1 MAATGEKGPIT
12 RHRAGRGSSGRSSA
26 GKRLLL
32 IGALVVGIVVVAVIV
47 TSAGGGSSPKHGATP
62 TTTVTHVAG
71 GHHSHGSKGSSG
83 HASLSAA
90 AKAAMTV
97 TVLNGTET
105 EGLAHRTAAELQRD
119 GYSQATPLGGKPSG
133 ANQASVVEYAP
144 GQRTDAEEV
153 ARALS
158 KSTVQP
164 LEESVSALAD
174 SAQVVVIMGADSG
187 ATGQ

>member
-1 MAATGEKGPIT
+1 MLK
-12 RHRAGRGSSGRSSA
+12 RALLA
-26 GKRLLL
+26 GAVLA
-32 IGALVVGIVVVAVIV
+32 GVVVVVVIV
-47 TSAGGGSSPKHGATP
+47 TSSGGGSSPGHGSSP
-62 TTTVTHVAG
+62 TTTVTNLAG
-71 GHHSHGSKGSSG
+71 SHHSHGSKGSSG
-83 HASLSAA
+83 HTRLSAA

-119 GYSQATPLGGKPSG
+119 GYSQATPLGGKPAG

-144 GQRTDAEEV
+144 GQRADAEEV